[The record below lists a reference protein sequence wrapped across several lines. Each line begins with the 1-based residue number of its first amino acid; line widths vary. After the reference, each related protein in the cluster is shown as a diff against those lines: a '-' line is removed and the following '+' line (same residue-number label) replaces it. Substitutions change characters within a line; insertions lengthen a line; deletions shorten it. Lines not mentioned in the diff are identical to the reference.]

1 MVPQPL
7 VAFFIMATTQQ
18 FETVVTL
25 NTQQAKNELAALQK
39 TVEELKKKK
48 AEALRDNGS
57 TVKDI
62 NRINKEIKSAEANVK
77 AYRTDVSETIE
88 ILNDLSSASVGDIE
102 RVSRALKRQMKSVT
116 SPKEYK
122 ELERR
127 IADCTARLDEL
138 KRSSHAT
145 LNQYNRAIAEA
156 EQRTKNWD
164 DESKLISATLN
175 NISGSSLRKLETSL
189 KLVNEQLQDAD
200 KGSDAYKKLTKDAKK
215 LKTQI
220 EAINK
225 EQSASKSLFRRSVD
239 IFNVNWGVISQT
251 IAAVTGLSFTIRK
264 CSAEFA
270 KMDEQMVDVI
280 KYTGLTKTQVEELNE
295 AFKKMDTRTPREKLN
310 QLAGDAGRL
319 GITSQE
325 AVGEFV
331 DAADKINVALGDDL
345 GDDAVKNIGKL
356 AQLFGDDKTKGLRG
370 AMLATGSVVN
380 ELAQSSSASAGY
392 LVDFT
397 ARLAGVGKQAGLT
410 QQQIMGFASVL
421 DQNMQ
426 QSEAAATAMQ
436 NLIAK
441 MFQEPAKFAALAG
454 KSVKEFSSLL
464 KNDANE
470 ALLQFFGAMKK
481 HGGFES
487 LAPMFD
493 QMGMDGSRC
502 VAVFSVM
509 ADKLASVKAAQD
521 IANQAYV
528 DGSSVVNEF
537 NTQMTSAEAQLDMAK
552 KKFKDLRIEL
562 GKELQP
568 VVKYTISGVSLLI
581 KTLYQLVVFTKGHIG
596 TLAAFAASV
605 AAVSMVYAKNTI
617 EVNLNSATL

>member
-1 MVPQPL
+1 
-7 VAFFIMATTQQ
+7 MATTQQ
-18 FETVVTL
+18 FETVVRL
-25 NTQQAKNELAALQK
+25 NTQQAKNEIEALQK
-39 TVEELKKKK
+39 KIDDLKKKK

-77 AYRTDVSETIE
+77 AYRSNVSDTIE
-88 ILNDLSSASVGDIE
+88 TLNNFGSASVGDIE
-102 RVSRALKRQMKSVT
+102 RVARALKREMKSVT
-116 SPKEYK
+116 STEEY
-122 ELERR
+122 ERLEKHL
-127 IADCTARLDEL
+127 ADCTARLDEL

-145 LNQYNRAIAEA
+145 MSQYNRAIAEA
-156 EQRTKNWD
+156 EQRTANWKK
-164 DESKLISATLN
+164 ENELVNATLN

-189 KLVNEQLQDAD
+189 KLVNEQLKDAD
-200 KGSDAYKKLTKDAKK
+200 HNSDAFKELSKKAKQ
-215 LKTQI
+215 LKQEI
-220 EAINK
+220 AGISK
-225 EQSASKSLFRRSVD
+225 EQEVSKSKWDKFVTFL
-239 IFNVNWGVISQT
+239 NTNWGAFTQGL
-251 IAAVTGLSFTIRK
+251 AAFSTVSFTIRK
-264 CSAEFA
+264 CSADFA
-270 KMDEQMVDVI
+270 LMDEQMVDVI

-295 AFKKMDTRTPREKLN
+295 TFKKMDTRTPREKLN

-356 AQLFGDDKTKGLRG
+356 AQMFGDDKNKGLRG

-426 QSEAAATAMQ
+426 QDEAAATAMQ

-441 MFQEPAKFAALAG
+441 MFQDPAKFAALAG

-509 ADKLASVKAAQD
+509 ADYKSLRMAHEKLLMCET
-521 IANQAYV
+521 NLHRC
-528 DGSSVVNEF
+528 G
-537 NTQMTSAEAQLDMAK
+537 
-552 KKFKDLRIEL
+552 
-562 GKELQP
+562 
-568 VVKYTISGVSLLI
+568 
-581 KTLYQLVVFTKGHIG
+581 LYLHQNF
-596 TLAAFAASV
+596 
-605 AAVSMVYAKNTI
+605 
-617 EVNLNSATL
+617 